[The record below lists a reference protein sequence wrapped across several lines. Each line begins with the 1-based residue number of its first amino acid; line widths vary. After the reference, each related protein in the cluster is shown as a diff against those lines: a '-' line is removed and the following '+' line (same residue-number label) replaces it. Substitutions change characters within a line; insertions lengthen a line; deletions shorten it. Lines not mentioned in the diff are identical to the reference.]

1 MCMDLSKAF
10 DNINYDLLLAKL
22 RAYGFSTSTL
32 NLLHSY
38 QKYRKQNVV
47 INNKTSSSDIVIA
60 GAPQGS
66 IDGPLL
72 FNLFINDL
80 ILFLY
85 TAVLSNYADDNN
97 LYAIGNDKEETKR
110 ALVKDFQT
118 LINWFYENYMIL
130 NTEKCH
136 YMCMGKD
143 VEENKTLQI
152 SSPQKMINSKEVE
165 ILGIKI
171 DRKLSFHQH
180 IKSISKKAGQ
190 KPSALLRISPYLQDK
205 KSPL

>member
-1 MCMDLSKAF
+1 
-10 DNINYDLLLAKL
+10 
-22 RAYGFSTSTL
+22 
-32 NLLHSY
+32 
-38 QKYRKQNVV
+38 
-47 INNKTSSSDIVIA
+47 
-60 GAPQGS
+60 
-66 IDGPLL
+66 
-72 FNLFINDL
+72 
-80 ILFLY
+80 
-85 TAVLSNYADDNN
+85 
-97 LYAIGNDKEETKR
+97 
-110 ALVKDFQT
+110 
-118 LINWFYENYMIL
+118 MIL

-190 KPSALLRISPYLQDK
+190 KLSALLRISPTLKDK
-205 KSPL
+205 KKKVINNTIIKSQFNYFPLVWTFCSRKSENLVNKVQD